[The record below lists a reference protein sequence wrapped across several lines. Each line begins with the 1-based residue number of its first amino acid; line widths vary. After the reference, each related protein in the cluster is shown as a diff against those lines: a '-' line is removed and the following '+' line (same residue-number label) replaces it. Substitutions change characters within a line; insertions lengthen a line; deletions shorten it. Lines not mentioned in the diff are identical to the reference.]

1 MKKTDIA
8 MILLIAVG
16 SITIAFFVTQYFLGD
31 TNEET
36 VKVKVIEKIE
46 SNVTAPDSAIFNKDA
61 INPTV
66 EVTIDG
72 TNQ

>member
-1 MKKTDIA
+1 
-8 MILLIAVG
+8 MILLIAIG
-16 SITIAFFVTQYFLGD
+16 SITIAFFATQYFLGD

-46 SNVTAPDSAIFNKDA
+46 STVTAPDAAIFNENA

-72 TNQ
+72 ANQ